1 MDKSVIDIL
10 RVTAEVMCADYC
22 KHYARVKRYKPFT
35 KKYIEKMDYMCEH
48 ICTKCP
54 INNIY

>member
-10 RVTAEVMCADYC
+10 RDTAEVMCADYC
-22 KHYARVKRYKPFT
+22 KYYARAKRYKPRT
-35 KKYIEKMDYMCEH
+35 KRYIAQMEFMCEH